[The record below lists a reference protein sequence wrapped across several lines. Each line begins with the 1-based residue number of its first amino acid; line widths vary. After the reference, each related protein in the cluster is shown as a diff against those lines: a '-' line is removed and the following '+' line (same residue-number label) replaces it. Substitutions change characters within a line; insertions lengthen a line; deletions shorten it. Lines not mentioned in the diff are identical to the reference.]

1 MTTHDSTTEEQ
12 YRRAPTDG
20 LVIGAIVGA
29 LWALIIL
36 ASRIFSWDQLELIAA
51 LGGKKY
57 VLVTSLIFPATG
69 WLTGLWQ
76 KAAIS
81 RYHGTHYKL
90 RVKAIT
96 AVMAMLC
103 GVILC
108 CKTDYCE
115 GFEGFPEAKEE
126 IVYIS
131 VAAVV
136 FLLAGWILGAASVA
150 WRGDKYFRVEM
161 GVIATITLFISTIAW
176 YFVAGAINFVF
187 FFEF

>member
-20 LVIGAIVGA
+20 LVIGAIVGV

-36 ASRIFSWDQLELIAA
+36 VGRIFSWENEEFIAA

-57 VLVTSLIFPATG
+57 VLVTSLIFPAIG

-81 RYHGTHYKL
+81 RYHGAHYKL

-108 CKTDYCE
+108 CKTIY
-115 GFEGFPEAKEE
+115 FEDFGEVKEE
-126 IVYIS
+126 IIWIS

-161 GVIATITLFISTIAW
+161 SVIATITLFTSTIAW
-176 YFVAGAINFVF
+176 VFVAGTIDMMF